1 MQTVQRRKV
10 TIVAESI
17 LEDRLLGELRA
28 LGASGF
34 TVMDVRGEG
43 SRGRRTM
50 DLGGRN
56 IRVEVVAGVA
66 LAEAILAHVA
76 DHYFEHFAVIA
87 WVDDVE
93 VVRGDKYA

>member
-1 MQTVQRRKV
+1 MQTVSRRKI
-10 TIVAESI
+10 TIVAEAL
-17 LEDRLLGELRA
+17 LEDRMLRELRG
-28 LGASGF
+28 LGATGF

-43 SRGRRTM
+43 SRGRRTI

-56 IRVEVVAGVA
+56 VRVEVVAGAA
-66 LAEAILAHVA
+66 LADAILAHVA
-76 DHYFEHFAVIA
+76 EHYFEHFAVIA